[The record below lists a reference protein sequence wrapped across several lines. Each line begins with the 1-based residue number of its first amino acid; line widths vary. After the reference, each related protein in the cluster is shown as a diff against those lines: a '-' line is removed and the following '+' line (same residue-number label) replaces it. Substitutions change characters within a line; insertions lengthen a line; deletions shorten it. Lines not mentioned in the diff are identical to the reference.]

1 MKLPL
6 PNWLVNRIIARA
18 QRTPY
23 IHLDGYM
30 NRWWL
35 VPYNRTGYA
44 ARVHEI
50 LSSDRERDLHD
61 HPWPYI
67 SVVLRGG
74 YFEHTL
80 REVPGRASIP
90 VRRWYGPGSVLVR
103 PANSFHR
110 LELWKRPDGTEE
122 PCTTLFITGRK
133 RRGTDPA
140 HSCWGFL
147 VGDVYV
153 PADVYL
159 GEAYIHTDYSGSR
172 HGQVAG

>member
-6 PNWLVNRIIARA
+6 PTWLVDRILARA
-18 QRTPY
+18 ARTPY
-23 IHLDGYM
+23 IHLEGYM

-35 VPYNRTGYA
+35 LPYNRTGLA
-44 ARVHEI
+44 VRVHEI
-50 LSSDRERDLHD
+50 LSSDRERDLHN
-61 HPWPYI
+61 HPWAYTSI
-67 SVVLRGG
+67 VLRGG

-80 REVPGRASIP
+80 REFPGRAP
-90 VRRWYGPGSVLVR
+90 VPIRRWYGPGSVLVR

-122 PCTTLFITGRK
+122 PCISLFITGPK
-133 RRGTDPA
+133 RRDTAPE

-147 VGDVYV
+147 VDDVYV

-159 GEAYIHTDYSGSR
+159 GDAYIATNYSGGA
-172 HGQVAG
+172 HGQVAR

>member
-6 PNWLVNRIIARA
+6 PPWLVNRIIARA

-35 VPYNRTGYA
+35 LPYNRTGYA

-50 LSSDRERDLHD
+50 VSSDRERDLHN

-67 SVVLRGG
+67 TVILRGG
-74 YFEHTL
+74 YFEHT
-80 REVPGRASIP
+80 PGGRWDVATN
-90 VRRWYGPGSVLVR
+90 RRWYGPGSVLVR

-110 LELWKRPDGTEE
+110 LELWRRPDGTEE
-122 PCTTLFITGRK
+122 SCWTLFLTGRK
-133 RRGTDPA
+133 RRDTDPG
-140 HSCWGFL
+140 HSCWGFM
-147 VGDVYV
+147 VGDVFV

-159 GEAYIHTDYSGSR
+159 GSAYISTDYSGSSR
-172 HGQVAG
+172 GQVAG